1 MIITKEQ
8 NEILQKARDTY
19 GSRNQLAVAAE
30 ELNELAIALLKFMRY
45 SDEIKGIDET
55 FDKVLE
61 ERADVE
67 VILNHI
73 DNIYGFTEKQIQ
85 AEVWGK
91 VERLRNWLNKT
102 SDMEY
107 TMEERKVPRCA
118 TKDCR
123 ECYYFDHPEEAF
135 ESGICKSCK
144 S

>member
-8 NEILQKARDTY
+8 NEVLQKARDTY
-19 GSRNQLAVAAE
+19 GIRNQLAVAAE

-45 SDEIKGIDET
+45 SDETKGVDET
-55 FDKVLE
+55 YDKVLE

-73 DNIYGFTEKQIQ
+73 DNIYGFTETQIQ

-91 VERLRNWLNKT
+91 VERLKNWLDKT
-102 SDMEY
+102 SDIEY
-107 TMEERKVPRCA
+107 TMEEREVPRCD
-118 TKDCR
+118 TKDCSK
-123 ECYYFDHPEEAF
+123 CYYFDHPEEAF

>member
-1 MIITKEQ
+1 M
-8 NEILQKARDTY
+8 
-19 GSRNQLAVAAE
+19 AAE

-45 SDEIKGIDET
+45 SDETEGIDET

-67 VILNHI
+67 IVLNHI

-91 VERLRNWLNKT
+91 VERLKNWLNKT

-107 TMEERKVPRCA
+107 TMKERKVPKCA
-118 TKDCR
+118 AKDCR
-123 ECYYFDHPEEAF
+123 ECYYLNHPEEAF